1 MSKEIQQKKKALIT
15 KLFNEH
21 PEIREAKKFTGII
34 VLAWFLTRVFA
45 VATEY
50 YCVLQGVLPF
60 SIANL
65 AALLVMALFVW
76 TIYQGIRT
84 LAYLP
89 ILGSVIM
96 IIQTFTEQ
104 LYSLLSAQY
113 ILSVRIYAAA
123 FIVTAYAQLFLM
135 LFLLSNEKS
144 TMYFDAMKKIAVQL
158 GLADNSVNR
167 HGKR

>member
-34 VLAWFLTRVFA
+34 VLVWFLTRVFA